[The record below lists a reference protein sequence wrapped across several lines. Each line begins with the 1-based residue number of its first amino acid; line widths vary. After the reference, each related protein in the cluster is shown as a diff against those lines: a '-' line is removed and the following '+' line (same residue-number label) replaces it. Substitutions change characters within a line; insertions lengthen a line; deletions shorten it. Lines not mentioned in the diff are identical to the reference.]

1 MLIGRRRRDGGIC
14 SGGTSLLKVTT
25 SEVKGPYLPF
35 GATVRAAPA
44 EMALAQRTSLRQVVA
59 SSVLARLKAASRML
73 GAVGAGALVAVTLA
87 SCGGGGSTSVVPA
100 STVVQVGR
108 YSITKPQL
116 GQWMTEELGED
127 FYTVASHQ
135 APAGLVSEPADY
147 RACIAGL
154 RAIGPIPDSRRG
166 QRQPSV
172 PDLRKKCE
180 ELHEGIKAQALNYLV
195 SSYWDIG
202 FYALH
207 GITVGEAELQQAFKR
222 WIAERYPRDGELQSL
237 LQRERRTLP
246 EEIFLMEMDLLQQK
260 LLARLQ
266 REGPKLSAQLLKVP
280 EFIAESASCQA
291 GYVVQHCRGYRRR
304 AASNLGP
311 PPAILLQEIAR
322 WRPQTSHG
330 FTGVPAR

>member
-1 MLIGRRRRDGGIC
+1 MTASAD
-14 SGGTSLLKVTT
+14 
-25 SEVKGPYLPF
+25 KGPYLPLR
-35 GATVRAAPA
+35 TRVRAAAARNGTPSRNPLKVLVVI
-44 EMALAQRTSLRQVVA
+44 ALQTRR
-59 SSVLARLKAASRML
+59 KALRML
-73 GAVGAGALVAVTLA
+73 GTVGWGALVAVTLT
-87 SCGGGGSTSVVPA
+87 SCGRGSSTRVIPA
-100 STVVQVGR
+100 STVVQVGK
-108 YSITKPQL
+108 YSITKSQL

-135 APAGLVSEPADY
+135 APGRLVSEPADY
-147 RACIAGL
+147 RACVAQL
-154 RAIGPIPDSRRG
+154 RAIGPIPGLGRR

-172 PDLRKKCE
+172 SDLRKKCE
-180 ELHEGIKAQALNYLV
+180 ELHEGIKTQALNYLV

-207 GITVGEAELQQAFKR
+207 GIKVGETELQQASR
-222 WIAERYPRDGELQSL
+222 RRLAERYPKDGELQSL

-246 EEIFLMEMDLLQQK
+246 EEIFLMEMDLLQQR

-280 EFIAESASCQA
+280 VVIAESASCQP
-291 GYVVQHCRGYRRR
+291 GYVVQHCTGYRALGPG
-304 AASNLGP
+304 AASSLGP

-330 FTGVPAR
+330 FTGVPAL